1 MTHWLERTELLLSP
15 MVMEKLNRTHVLI
28 VGLGGVG
35 SFAAE
40 FIGRLGVGKMTIID
54 GDVVDPTNKNRQ
66 LVALDSTVDKPKV
79 DVLKERLLDI
89 NPHLDLRIKNQFIEP
104 DQTEKLLQEAKP
116 DYVIDCID
124 SVTPKIYLLYAARK
138 LKIKAISCMGA
149 GGVVNPLQVT
159 ASDISKT
166 KNCKLARQIRKRLKK
181 KGINKGI
188 RAIYSPEDARKSSLK
203 MTDNTNYKKSFYGTV
218 SFMPAQFGLI
228 AAYEVLRHIDPS
240 IK

>member
-1 MTHWLERTELLLSP
+1 MTHWLERTELLLTDDIIA
-15 MVMEKLNRTHVLI
+15 KLNQTHVLI
-28 VGLGGVG
+28 IGMGGVG

-54 GDVVDPTNKNRQ
+54 GDEVDPTNKNRQ
-66 LVALDSTVDKPKV
+66 LVALDSTVGVPKV
-79 DVLKERLLDI
+79 EVMKQRLLDI
-89 NPHLDLRIKNQFIEP
+89 NPDLDLEIRQQFVEP
-104 DQTEKLLQEAKP
+104 DRAMELLQEISP
-116 DYVIDCID
+116 DYYIDCID
-124 SVTPKIYLLYAARK
+124 SVTPKIYLLHAARK

-149 GGVVNPLQVT
+149 GGMVNPMNVKV
-159 ASDISKT
+159 ADISKT

-188 RAIYSPEDARKSSLK
+188 RAVYSPEESRKSSLK
-203 MTDNTNYKKSFYGTV
+203 MTDNTGYKKSFYGTV
-218 SFMPAQFGLI
+218 SFLPAQFGLI